1 MSALSNKIAL
11 KYFKKRIISWLA
23 VLTVAVSVFIT
34 LVVMTVMNGLAE
46 EFKEKNHRMFGDCI
60 ISSRSLVGF
69 AYYEQL
75 MTSLDGR
82 DFVEAIS
89 PVILSSGLLSIDG
102 GTRGDGVDITGIDAE
117 SFCRVTAFA
126 DTLYPDSISSPSDI
140 FVNPAGGAEPG
151 CVRGISM
158 MARRSSGGEYPTRLA
173 YTIKLDVSCFP
184 LTAGGTLAKS
194 GTDLANTKSFIVT
207 NDSNTGLP
215 RLDDSMLYVPF
226 REAQLL
232 CGMGGTQP
240 RISAVFIKFKPGGNL
255 NRSVAAVQEIFDKF
269 KASVQGEAYTDLLEQ
284 VNVQS
289 WKQYRREE
297 IAPIEKEGIMLMA
310 MFVLIGVVTVF
321 VILVVFYLII
331 SHKSRDIGLF
341 KSIGISTCSVMGLF
355 LRFAAI
361 VGVIGATAGSLG
373 GFLFLRYVNDIEGWL
388 YANYGWQLWDRS
400 MYSIGAIPN
409 DMQLS
414 VAVTIAILAVSASLA
429 GAVIPVITASIK
441 SPADALRVTQL

>member
-1 MSALSNKIAL
+1 MSVLSNKIAV

-60 ISSRSLVGF
+60 IASSSLVGF
-69 AYYEQL
+69 AYYEPL
-75 MTSLDGR
+75 MAELNKQ
-82 DFVEAIS
+82 DFIEVIS
-89 PVILSSGLLSIDG
+89 PVIQSNGLLSLEG
-102 GTRGDGVDITGIDAE
+102 GSRGEGVDITGIDPV
-117 SFCRVTAFA
+117 SFCKVTEFA
-126 DTLYPDSISSPSDI
+126 ATLYPESINTPADI
-140 FVNPAGGAEPG
+140 FVNPEGGAEPG

-158 MARRSSGGEYPTRLA
+158 MARRGSGGVYPTRLS
-173 YTIKLDVSCFP
+173 YNLKLDVSCFP

-207 NDSNTGLP
+207 NDSDTGLP
-215 RLDDSMLYVPF
+215 RIDESMLYIPF
-226 REAQLL
+226 NEAQLL
-232 CGMGGTQP
+232 CGMAGSQP
-240 RISAVFIKFKPGGNL
+240 RISAIFIKFTPGGNL
-255 NRSVAAVQEIFDKF
+255 NRNVAAVQAVFDKF
-269 KASVQGEAYTDLLEQ
+269 KETMAGNVHADLFEQ

-341 KSIGISTCSVMGLF
+341 KSIGVSTYSVMGVF

-361 VGVIGATAGSLG
+361 VGITGATTGSLC

-409 DMQLS
+409 DIQFS
-414 VAVTIAILAVSASLA
+414 VAATIAILAVIASLA
-429 GAVIPVITASIK
+429 GAVIPVMTASLK
-441 SPADALRVTQL
+441 SPVDTLRVTQL